1 MGASFVLAWFGDMSL
16 QKGELGILRDS
27 GITFIE
33 KTENPPNAPELDQ
46 MGYKAFRKFEI
57 N

>member
-1 MGASFVLAWFGDMSL
+1 MSL

-33 KTENPPNAPELDQ
+33 KAENPPNAPQLDQ
-46 MGYKAFRKFEI
+46 MGYKAFRKFEM

>member
-1 MGASFVLAWFGDMSL
+1 MAWFGDMPL

-33 KTENPPNAPELDQ
+33 KAENPSNAPQLDQ
-46 MGYKAFRKFEI
+46 MGYKAFKKFEM

>member
-1 MGASFVLAWFGDMSL
+1 MSL

-33 KTENPPNAPELDQ
+33 KAENPPNAPQLQWVTKPLENL
-46 MGYKAFRKFEI
+46 K
-57 N
+57 

>member
-1 MGASFVLAWFGDMSL
+1 MTFNCFAAV
-16 QKGELGILRDS
+16 S

-33 KTENPPNAPELDQ
+33 KAENPSNAPQLDQ
-46 MGYKAFRKFEI
+46 MGYKAFKKFEM